1 MGFFGSLFGGQNST
15 LSGDIAN
22 AGNTMNFGS
31 ALGQSDL
38 QLGSDFYKTLLNGSP
53 EAIGKLLGP
62 QISNIQKQGQ
72 ENLNTKAEFGDR
84 SGGTNAS
91 NQTSMDDQRA
101 KVEQM
106 ISQLTGQ
113 AAGAVTGIGE
123 NAINTGLQANQLS
136 AEESQMQMQN
146 YQNSI
151 FGKSLTDLAQ
161 TGLNAAEG
169 ASGIF

>member
-72 ENLNTKAEFGDR
+72 QQLNTGAEFGNR
-84 SGGTNAS
+84 SGGTNAAGQQ
-91 NQTSMDDQRA
+91 NMDTQRA
-101 KVEQM
+101 DVESM

-123 NAINTGLQANQLS
+123 NALSLGLNANQLS
-136 AEESQMQMQN
+136 AEESQLQMQN

-151 FGKSLTDLAQ
+151 FGQMISS
-161 TGLNAAEG
+161 GIGAAESAGLG
-169 ASGIF
+169 AVGI